1 MKKKLVFLILLL
13 TAPAFLLMGKNVY
26 VVTLPEG
33 KLPWPHHRPD
43 MTQSEYDDLLKNLWI
58 INNFGQYQ
66 ASEDKSLVYFHDGLD
81 IVLDNGTKLYAVES
95 GHVKDIYYDTS
106 GYGYIVIGDSEGDQ
120 PGNAWMYVHV
130 TNFQFLVGDHVNQGD
145 YIADIYFEGLD
156 HVHFGKIFVEDG
168 RWDDYYNW
176 NSVHPDRYFIY
187 EDTQPPV
194 IKVPF
199 YYFRNNSDRFFR
211 NGAAG
216 KPPVVR
222 GDVDIVVGMRDPG
235 EFAHDKESGF
245 GDRLCVA
252 RIEYEISGETTL
264 PVYKK
269 SFDFTKM
276 ILNNGG
282 ELGKERVFTL
292 FKHYKLFHQ
301 QIDYDFWDK
310 TFSYYIITNAPETAA
325 TDELQKID
333 IAYQNL
339 SWNTAELDESGNP
352 RFPDGLYIITV
363 IAYDAVGNSSSAS
376 DAVLVGNKKKTKIR
390 R

>member
-1 MKKKLVFLILLL
+1 MKKKSVFLILLL
-13 TAPAFLLMGKNVY
+13 TAGAFLLMGENEY
-26 VVTLPEG
+26 VVTLPGG

-66 ASEDKSLVYFHDGLD
+66 ASEDRSLVYFHDGLD
-81 IVLDNGTKLYAVES
+81 IVLDNGTKIYAIES
-95 GHVKDIYYDTS
+95 GFVKDIYYETS

-130 TNFQFLVGDHVNQGD
+130 TNFQFLVGDRVNQGD

-187 EDTQPPV
+187 EDTRPPV

-199 YYFRNNSDRFFR
+199 YYFKNNSDRLFR
-211 NGAAG
+211 SAETGT
-216 KPPVVR
+216 PPIVR
-222 GDVDIVVGMRDPG
+222 GEVDIVVGLRDPG
-235 EFAHDKESGF
+235 ESAHSRESGF

-252 RIEYEISGETTL
+252 RIEYEISGETTP

-269 SFDFTKM
+269 SFDFTGM

-282 ELGKERVFTL
+282 ESSKERTFTL
-292 FKHYKLFHQ
+292 FKHYTLFHP
-301 QIDYDFWDK
+301 QIGNDFWDK
-310 TFSYYIITNAPETAA
+310 TFSYYIITNAPGPAA
-325 TDELQKID
+325 GELQEID
-333 IAYQNL
+333 IAYRHL
-339 SWNTAELDESGNP
+339 AWNTAEPDESGNP
-352 RFPDGLYIITV
+352 RFPDGPYIITV
-363 IAYDAVGNSSSAS
+363 IVYDAVGNSSSAS
-376 DAVLVGNKKKTKIR
+376 DAVLVENRKKTGIR